1 MPKPVVNIAASVRQR
16 LLDLARKRGADFQ
29 LILIQ
34 YAVERL
40 LYRFSRSAYKDR
52 FILKG
57 AMLFSVW
64 SEEPFRVTRDLDL
77 LGKGDNTASALAR
90 VFGQICKT
98 PVDEDGLEFLDGRIE
113 SQEIR
118 DDQEYHGVR
127 LNFEG
132 RLAGARIP
140 MQVDIGFGDTV
151 APPAEMIDYPV
162 LLDHPAPRL
171 MAYPREV
178 MVAEKFES
186 MVDLGMANSR
196 MKDFFDIW
204 VVALM
209 FDFEG
214 ERLRQA
220 IRATFERRRTPLPAD
235 PPLALTE
242 EFSNDPAKRTQWNAF
257 LRKGRFK
264 VEEKDFS
271 KIVSVLRQFLIPP
284 TLALTQGQEFSDY
297 WPLGGP
303 WQGRTED
310 GP

>member
-1 MPKPVVNIAASVRQR
+1 MPKGKVNIAASVRQR
-16 LLDLARKRGADFQ
+16 LLNLARERRADFQ

-40 LYRFSRSAYKDR
+40 LYRLSRSAHKDR
-52 FILKG
+52 FVLKG

-77 LGKGDNTASALAR
+77 LGKGDNTVSALGR

-98 PVDEDGLEFLDGRIE
+98 PVDEDGLEFLDGKIDVE
-113 SQEIR
+113 EIR
-118 DDQEYHGVR
+118 DDREYHGVR
-127 LNFEG
+127 LNFEA

-178 MVAEKFES
+178 MVAEKFQA

-214 ERLRQA
+214 KRLTQA
-220 IRATFERRRTPLPAD
+220 IRTTFERRRTPLPAG

-264 VEEKDFS
+264 IEEKDFG
-271 KIVSVLRQFLIPP
+271 KVVSVLREFLMPP
-284 TLALTQGQEFSDY
+284 ATAAAQSGDFSQP
-297 WPLGGP
+297 WSAGGP
-303 WQGRTED
+303 WRKR
-310 GP
+310 